1 MWAGDGRPDV
11 RAPGGKMGSLRAGP
25 RAQGRA
31 GLGRRAQRGGVC
43 LSLVSI
49 CVWTPRTNGIK
60 TKQNP
65 SPVIRTEPVL
75 AGQVN
80 QA

>member
-11 RAPGGKMGSLRAGP
+11 RAPGSKTAPSGQDPGP
-25 RAQGRA
+25 RAGRGWVSGSA
-31 GLGRRAQRGGVC
+31 RRGLPF
-43 LSLVSI
+43 SLSI

-65 SPVIRTEPVL
+65 SPVIQTEPVL
-75 AGQVN
+75 AGQVDR
-80 QA
+80 A